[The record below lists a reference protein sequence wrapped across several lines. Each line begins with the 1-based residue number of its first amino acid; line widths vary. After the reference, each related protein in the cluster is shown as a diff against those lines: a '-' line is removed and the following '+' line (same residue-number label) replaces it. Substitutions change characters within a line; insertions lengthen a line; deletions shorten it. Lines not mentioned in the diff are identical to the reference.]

1 MDRAWGRG
9 LSALMLAVSAMMAQP
24 ALGSDGEFGD
34 TSAASAEI
42 RVVINRALLPE
53 LRGRSNEHLCVRSN
67 DTQVS
72 YQVLVPASGAQPRRV
87 AATLV
92 ADSTRSPGCRPLD
105 FSALL
110 PLDIASTV
118 LFVPAT

>member
-1 MDRAWGRG
+1 MDRTLVRG
-9 LSALMLAVSAMMAQP
+9 ISALMLMGGAFLAQP
-24 ALGSDGEFGD
+24 AFGSDGEFGD
-34 TSAASAEI
+34 TSSASAEI

-53 LRGRSNEHLCVRSN
+53 LRGKSSDHLCIRSN
-67 DTQVS
+67 DAQVS
-72 YQVLVPASGAQPRRV
+72 YQVVVPASRTQPRHV

-105 FSALL
+105 LASLL
-110 PLDIASTV
+110 PAELSSTL